1 MIHEGQLTLAK
12 SLRRCRISKLPL
24 TAHKVL
30 QTPNRCRL
38 FRWYWLFTF
47 IVHHFQNNCII
58 HAVYS
63 YLRNDVLVAK
73 FFLMLQK
80 SFKTGCIICLP
91 LFIYKKGYRMFRYG
105 IPMFDGSVV
114 IFRSWASV
122 FGCWRGCWGRLR

>member
-1 MIHEGQLTLAK
+1 MIHEGQLTLVK

-47 IVHHFQNNCII
+47 IVHHFVNNCII

-73 FFLMLQK
+73 FCPYFAK
-80 SFKTGCIICLP
+80 
-91 LFIYKKGYRMFRYG
+91 
-105 IPMFDGSVV
+105 
-114 IFRSWASV
+114 IF
-122 FGCWRGCWGRLR
+122 